1 MLQELKRRFA
11 PANEFVYSGV
21 DALSPTSESF
31 LDASV
36 LEPFAMHYKAI
47 VFDSPDNNL
56 SRFRGEITTAKFLLD
71 DIMKK
76 QPSEKKLLSILDVY
90 EEIKKYGA
98 FKMLMSLLQISMTL
112 PVSTASCE
120 RSFSCLKRLKN
131 YLRSTLGHERLT
143 SLALISIE
151 RDLLQLDSLDSV
163 VDKFKNSSDL
173 TRLILL

>member
-1 MLQELKRRFA
+1 
-11 PANEFVYSGV
+11 
-21 DALSPTSESF
+21 
-31 LDASV
+31 
-36 LEPFAMHYKAI
+36 
-47 VFDSPDNNL
+47 
-56 SRFRGEITTAKFLLD
+56 
-71 DIMKK
+71 
-76 QPSEKKLLSILDVY
+76 
-90 EEIKKYGA
+90 
-98 FKMLMSLLQISMTL
+98 MLMSLLQISMAL

-173 TRLILL
+173 TWRILL